1 MAVSAPEIRAVF
13 FDIGNVIVRFDPKVV
28 ARKIAWALRRHPV
41 KVARYLWS
49 SAAIEAI
56 ERGEMTA
63 SELFALFRGEFGY
76 AGDYRAFRKLWCD
89 HFALIRPNAALL
101 KKLARTHK
109 VYLLSNTNDLH
120 YEYLRK
126 RYAFAGQVHGAI
138 LSYELR
144 MRKPEPRIYDAAVK
158 LAGRP
163 AGECLFIDD
172 NLENIEAARR
182 FGMQVI
188 HHTPGHDLKAAF
200 AKLGLLG

>member
-1 MAVSAPEIRAVF
+1 MAVSPARIRAVF
-13 FDIGNVIVRFDPKVV
+13 FDIGNVIVRFDPKLV

-49 SAAIEAI
+49 RAAIEAI
-56 ERGEMTA
+56 ERGEMTPA
-63 SELFALFRGEFGY
+63 QLFELFRAEFGY

-101 KKLARTHK
+101 KRVALTHK

-126 RYAFAGQVHGAI
+126 RYAFAGQVHGAV

-144 MRKPEPRIYDAAVK
+144 MRKPEPRIYAAAVK
-158 LAGRP
+158 LAGTP
-163 AGECLFIDD
+163 ARECLFIDD
-172 NLENIEAARR
+172 NRENVDAARA

-188 HHTPGHDLKAAF
+188 HHAPGHDLKAAL
-200 AKLGLLG
+200 AALGLLG